1 VKKNLLFYILFGF
14 ITTGFAQHKLQL
26 DVKVNTEEKLLY
38 IQQEIEYF
46 NATNDTLKSIILN
59 DWNNAFSSK
68 NSALAKRFSDEFDR
82 SFHLAPESDRGY
94 TDIKAISDENF
105 KEIKWQRPEKHVDI
119 VEIQLN
125 KPLAPF
131 ARQIIKLTYI
141 VKIPNER
148 FTQYGFD
155 TSDKL
160 YLKNWYLSPALFSN
174 KKFTVYSNENL
185 DDISNAV
192 SDYTVHITTPKNYNI
207 ASDLTIKTTDSIAG
221 KYTLSGT
228 NYQDISLILSPNP
241 VTNIFKND
249 IIEVDC
255 GIESSR
261 LDEYQKAIVIDKIT
275 RFVQEKL
282 GNSTV
287 DKILVSDEDYKRQ
300 PFYGLNQLPAFLSPY
315 PDEFMFELM
324 FLKTYLNNY
333 LKANIKSNPRTYNWI
348 YDGIQIYTM
357 MQYIDTFH
365 PDMRMTGNLSKI
377 KLFKSY
383 NFINLPFNEQYNYL
397 YMLTARKNLDQPVGE
412 SKEKLI
418 KFNEQISNKYRS
430 GLNFKYLDSYLQNNV
445 VNTSIQEFLALNTLT
460 QTSSH
465 DLEYILKKNS
475 PQNIDWFF
483 NTLVNSRDLIDYTF
497 GSVKKSKN
505 KDSIRV
511 TIKNKTKTNVP
522 ISFYELKNDTVV
534 YQKWF
539 ENIKT
544 DTTFVVPN
552 YEADKLTL
560 NYHNEIPEYSLRNN
574 WKSLKGFFFN
584 NRPFKFNFFRDL
596 EDPYYNQILY
606 VPEFEYNLYDGM
618 SLGLNVSNKSI
629 LNKPFIFSITP
640 FYSPNTQTVVGKF
653 SGMYDYNVREE
664 GKLYKVRYILRGSQ
678 FHYAPNARY
687 TNFSP
692 SIQFF
697 LRDKNFRTNKKE
709 YILLKQLYINR
720 ESSPIVTDA
729 NTENYSVF
737 NAKYGNYQAEGTKL
751 YSLTTDLQIANSF
764 GKLSSVL
771 HYRKLF
777 EDNRQITLR
786 FFAGAFLYRSTKS
799 DFFSFG
805 LDRPTDYMFEENLL
819 GRSETT
825 GLYSQQFVYAEGGF
839 KSMFETRYANQWMVT
854 TNAAFN
860 IWNWIQVYGDV
871 GAFKNQYHH
880 TKFVYDSGIHLNLV
894 PDYFEL
900 FFPVYSSNGFELK
913 DPNYSQ
919 KIRFVVTLAPK
930 TLISLFTRKW
940 F

>member
-1 VKKNLLFYILFGF
+1 VKKKLSLLFFLWFFWGF
-14 ITTGFAQHKLQL
+14 TQHQMNL
-26 DVKVNTEEKLLY
+26 DVKINTEEKLVY
-38 IQQEIEYF
+38 IQQEIIYF
-46 NATNDTLKSIILN
+46 NQANDTLHSIILN

-68 NSALAKRFSDEFDR
+68 TSALAKRFSDEFNR
-82 SFHLAPESDRGY
+82 SFHLAPDSDRGY
-94 TDIKAISDENF
+94 TDIKAIADERFN
-105 KEIKWQRPEKHVDI
+105 EVKWIRPEKHVDI
-119 VEIQLN
+119 VEILLN

-131 ARQIIKLTYI
+131 EKQTLRLTYI

-148 FTQYGFD
+148 FTQFGFD
-155 TSDKL
+155 TNGKM
-160 YLKNWYLSPALFSN
+160 YLKNWYLAPALFIN
-174 KKFTVYSNENL
+174 KKFIVNSNENL
-185 DDISNAV
+185 DDISNAIA
-192 SDYTVHITTPKNYNI
+192 DYQIHLTIPKNYKI
-207 ASDLTIKTTDSIAG
+207 ASDLTIDNSHNDVG
-221 KYTLSGT
+221 KYVLSGK
-228 NYQDISLILSPNP
+228 NYQDIALLVSPNQP
-241 VTNIFKND
+241 TNIYKNE
-249 IIEVDC
+249 IVEVDC
-255 GIESSR
+255 GIENSR
-261 LDEYQKAIVIDKIT
+261 LDDYQKAIVIDKIT
-275 RFVQEKL
+275 RFVEEKL
-282 GNSTV
+282 GHSAV
-287 DKILVSDEDYKRQ
+287 DKILVSNEDYKRQ

-333 LKANIKSNPRTYNWI
+333 LKANIKSNPRKYNWI

-357 MQYIDTFH
+357 MEYIDTFH
-365 PDMRMTGNLSKI
+365 PDMKMTGNLSKI
-377 KLFKSY
+377 KLLKSY

-397 YMLTARKNLDQPVGE
+397 YMLTARKNLDQPVGS

-430 GLNFKYLDSYLQNNV
+430 GLNFKYLDSYLQNDV
-445 VNTSIQEFLALNTLT
+445 VSNSIQEFLDINK
-460 QTSSH
+460 QTETTAY
-465 DLEYILKKNS
+465 DFEYILKKNS
-475 PQNIDWFF
+475 PKNIDWFF
-483 NTLVNSRDLIDYTF
+483 DTLVNSRDLIDYTF
-497 GSVKKSKN
+497 GSVKKSKER
-505 KDSIRV
+505 DSIKV
-511 TIKNKTKTNVP
+511 TIKNRTRTNVP

-544 DTTFVVPN
+544 DTTIVIPN
-552 YEADKLTL
+552 HDADKLTL
-560 NYHNEIPEYSLRNN
+560 NYNNEIPEYNLRNN
-574 WKSLKGFFFN
+574 WKSMKGFFFN
-584 NRPFKFNFFRDL
+584 NRPFKFTFFRDL

-618 SLGLNVSNKSI
+618 ALGLNISNKSI
-629 LNKPFIFSITP
+629 LNKPFTFSAAP
-640 FYSPNTQTVVGKF
+640 FYSPNTQSVVGKF
-653 SGMYDYNVREE
+653 SAVYDNNIREE
-664 GKLYKVRYILRGSQ
+664 GKLYKVRYLLRGSQ

-692 SIQFF
+692 SVQFF
-697 LRDKNFRTNKKE
+697 LRDKNFRTNKNE

-720 ESSPIVTDA
+720 ESSPVITDI
-729 NTENYSVF
+729 NTDNYSVF

-751 YSLTTDLQIANSF
+751 YSLMTDLQVANSF
-764 GKLSSVL
+764 GKLSAVL

-786 FFAGAFLYRSTKS
+786 FFAGTFLYRSTKS
-799 DFFSFG
+799 DYFSFG

-871 GAFKNQYHH
+871 GAFKNEYHQP
-880 TKFVYDSGIHLNLV
+880 KFVYDSGIHLNIV

-900 FFPVYSSNGFELK
+900 FFPVYSSNGFELN
-913 DPNYSQ
+913 DPNYNQ